1 MIEKSQ
7 NIVKLIAEDITDK
20 DYTHAKDLIK
30 YLKNQGQKIQM
41 IIMTCMFKVIN
52 YCLQMYLKTLE
63 RSV

>member
-30 YLKNQGQKIQM
+30 YLKN
-41 IIMTCMFKVIN
+41 
-52 YCLQMYLKTLE
+52 
-63 RSV
+63 